1 MATYVSLY
9 NFTDQGIRTIKDT
22 LKRVEAA
29 KKAAWQAGVQ
39 IKEVLWLQGPH
50 DLVVISEAA
59 DEIAS
64 TAFTLNTYKMGNI
77 RGQTFRAFTAAEMEK
92 TLEKV
97 ALIKFRPSRSQLRGP
112 STMSSGNSLAQEI
125 QPLSSCY
132 VDTLRWLL

>member
-22 LKRVEAA
+22 LKRVDAA
-29 KKAAWQAGVQ
+29 RKAASQAGVQ
-39 IKEVLWLQGPH
+39 VKEVLWLQGQH

-64 TAFTLNTYKMGNI
+64 TAFTLSTYKMGNV

-92 TLEKV
+92 ILEKV
-97 ALIKFRPSRSQLRGP
+97 A
-112 STMSSGNSLAQEI
+112 
-125 QPLSSCY
+125 
-132 VDTLRWLL
+132 